1 MSTLGAAATIR
12 GALGASAPRPRHRV
26 DALLRRPAW
35 VLPTILLALLVTAPA
50 AFADGRD
57 VLADAKDN
65 RVDQCYT
72 RAELNEALRLAR
84 ADQRLYGVLVE
95 IVEQAGIGKVK
106 VEGQPCGS
114 ARRVPGD
121 AIDDT
126 GGASPALWGG
136 VVLAVGLVGAGAGLA
151 ARRGRDG

>member
-1 MSTLGAAATIR
+1 M
-12 GALGASAPRPRHRV
+12 
-26 DALLRRPAW
+26 
-35 VLPTILLALLVTAPA
+35 LPTILLALLVTAPA

-65 RVDQCYT
+65 RVDECYT

-95 IVEQAGIGKVK
+95 MVEQAGIGNVT

-114 ARRVPGD
+114 ARRVPGG
-121 AIDDT
+121 AIDDA

-136 VVLAVGLVGAGAGLA
+136 ALLAVGLVGTGAGLL
-151 ARRGRDG
+151 ARRRRDG

>member
-1 MSTLGAAATIR
+1 
-12 GALGASAPRPRHRV
+12 
-26 DALLRRPAW
+26 

-65 RVDQCYT
+65 QRIDGCYS
-72 RAELNEALRLAR
+72 RGELNEALRLAR
-84 ADQRLYGVLVE
+84 ADERLYGVLVDMVQNAQ
-95 IVEQAGIGKVK
+95 ISNVEVK
-106 VEGQPCGS
+106 GQPCGS
-114 ARRVPGD
+114 ARRVPGE

-136 VVLAVGLVGAGAGLA
+136 VLLAVGLVGTGAGLL

>member
-1 MSTLGAAATIR
+1 M
-12 GALGASAPRPRHRV
+12 
-26 DALLRRPAW
+26 
-35 VLPTILLALLVTAPA
+35 LLALLVTAPA
-50 AFADGRD
+50 ALADGRD
-57 VLADAKDN
+57 VLADAQQDN
-65 RVDQCYT
+65 RVDACYT
-72 RAELNEALRLAR
+72 RSELNEALRLAR

-95 IVEQAGIGKVK
+95 IVQQAGIANVK

-136 VVLAVGLVGAGAGLA
+136 LLVGVGLVGTGAGLL
-151 ARRGRDG
+151 ARRRRHG

>member
-1 MSTLGAAATIR
+1 M
-12 GALGASAPRPRHRV
+12 
-26 DALLRRPAW
+26 
-35 VLPTILLALLVTAPA
+35 LPTILLALLVTAPA
-50 AFADGRD
+50 ALADGRD

-65 RVDQCYT
+65 RVDGCYT

-95 IVEQAGIGKVK
+95 IVQQAGITNVT
-106 VEGQPCGS
+106 VPGQPCGS

-136 VVLAVGLVGAGAGLA
+136 ALLAVGLVGTGAGLL
-151 ARRGRDG
+151 ARRRRDG